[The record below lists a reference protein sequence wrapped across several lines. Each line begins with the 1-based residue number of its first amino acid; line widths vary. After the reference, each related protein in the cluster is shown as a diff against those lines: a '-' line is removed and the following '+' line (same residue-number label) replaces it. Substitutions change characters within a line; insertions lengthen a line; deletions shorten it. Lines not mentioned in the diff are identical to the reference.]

1 MIIVPCPFN
10 YIKKNKEQ
18 LLSINLPERFDDFE
32 EVFMLSLPQEIL
44 LKLKC
49 PHCGAL
55 CKFHAWA
62 FKCVYDETTGEDVLY
77 MIPRVKCTNDK
88 CICKKKRKNT
98 SNVTH
103 CVFPKELLPY
113 FRFKGDLANVLIK
126 LQEKALSLES
136 KDSKDK
142 EPPKPLLSANELIID
157 KELENKY
164 DKSILNYMIKDFL
177 PKVNLMYN
185 CYKNL
190 RNNIEYIA
198 SMHATKRQRKTQL
211 PANEAIY
218 YREYIEKSYTQDNL
232 FTTLIS
238 IFVNS
243 KNKIINYFPQV
254 LKNPFN
260 MFVKCVQT

>member
-1 MIIVPCPFN
+1 
-10 YIKKNKEQ
+10 
-18 LLSINLPERFDDFE
+18 
-32 EVFMLSLPQEIL
+32 
-44 LKLKC
+44 
-49 PHCGAL
+49 
-55 CKFHAWA
+55 
-62 FKCVYDETTGEDVLY
+62 
-77 MIPRVKCTNDK
+77 
-88 CICKKKRKNT
+88 
-98 SNVTH
+98 
-103 CVFPKELLPY
+103 
-113 FRFKGDLANVLIK
+113 
-126 LQEKALSLES
+126 
-136 KDSKDK
+136 
-142 EPPKPLLSANELIID
+142 
-157 KELENKY
+157 
-164 DKSILNYMIKDFL
+164 MIKDFL